1 MRIQV
6 KPKPLRLP
14 EPNPVLVKEVRSRF
28 RGPRGF
34 AALTSF
40 LILLTAFAYL
50 LYRMQIGNM
59 SRSAYYGGYGPGGP
73 ANVYAG
79 AAAEIG
85 QAVFATVA
93 VLEMLFMAFIAPALT
108 MNAISSEV
116 ERQTYELLLATPLSA
131 WAILRGKVGAALGYV
146 LLLIFSALP
155 VISLAFL
162 FGGVPA
168 VAVAQV
174 QLSVFV
180 SGLLFLTIG
189 LFYSSLFKRT
199 SRSAIMAYVT
209 VAVLTVLPVL
219 LLWVAAK
226 AFRPDFDPGP
236 AAVNLTVQTSPFAGM
251 VAVVFGGSMMGGGG
265 SDINLFW
272 AQTIYVHVMLAGV
285 FYLLAGSRIRRVG
298 RGAVI
303 ALLALVGLLWA
314 WAAWVISAP
323 PFA

>member
-180 SGLLFLTIG
+180 SGAALPHDRLVLLQSFQ
-189 LFYSSLFKRT
+189 
-199 SRSAIMAYVT
+199 AH
-209 VAVLTVLPVL
+209 LPVGHHGIRYRRCPDRSTGPL
-219 LLWVAAK
+219 AVGGGKGLQAGLRSGAGRGK
-226 AFRPDFDPGP
+226 PDRPD
-236 AAVNLTVQTSPFAGM
+236 LTLRGD
-251 VAVVFGGSMMGGGG
+251 GGGG
-265 SDINLFW
+265 
-272 AQTIYVHVMLAGV
+272 V
-285 FYLLAGSRIRRVG
+285 
-298 RGAVI
+298 RG
-303 ALLALVGLLWA
+303 LDDGW
-314 WAAWVISAP
+314 WRE
-323 PFA
+323 